1 MALPGSRQQDRPGAA
16 RTSSRMAEETR
27 IERWLE
33 RRLAR
38 ATRPGQA
45 AVIIATVT
53 ITITVAAGLL
63 MTVADHHNFPS
74 IGLGLWWAIQTVTT
88 VGYGDVVP
96 TSVAGRIVATFVMLG
111 GIGFLSVITAAITSG
126 FVTRSREERPGRADA
141 QASADALA
149 EIVVRLDRI
158 EKALTER
165 T

>member
-27 IERWLE
+27 IERWLG

-63 MTVADHHNFPS
+63 MTVADHQNFPS

-88 VGYGDVVP
+88 VGYGDAVP

-126 FVTRSREERPGRADA
+126 FVTRSREERPGRPDA